1 MGHESQRGGKIS
13 KSLLFARLSGV
24 LLINNSI
31 ELTLNIF
38 LGRGSETKLNV
49 YASKTTDYYDA
60 IVYIR
65 SLDFVSLADV
75 AVACRGCAIQNSR

>member
-1 MGHESQRGGKIS
+1 MRSNGGVKIS

-31 ELTLNIF
+31 ELIWNVF

-60 IVYIR
+60 IVHI
-65 SLDFVSLADV
+65 SLFGF
-75 AVACRGCAIQNSR
+75 R